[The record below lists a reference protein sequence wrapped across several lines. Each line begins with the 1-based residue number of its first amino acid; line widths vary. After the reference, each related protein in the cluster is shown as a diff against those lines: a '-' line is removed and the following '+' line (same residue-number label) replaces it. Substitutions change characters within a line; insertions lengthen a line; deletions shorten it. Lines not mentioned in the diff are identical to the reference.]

1 MSRVHPFANPIKST
15 RSTIGLAFT
24 GAMLVVL
31 LAAGLVQAAA
41 VTVGF
46 RDFGFDPS
54 KAGRATENS
63 PQSKLWFAGG
73 FWYGGLFNAATS
85 NYEIYRHNDATHT
98 WVTTGDTVDTRDRTN
113 ADYLFDGTKLYA
125 VSTRHSCDAVNN
137 PTPGTCNDA
146 VNFYQYSVN
155 LANPLASQY
164 TLDAGFPKAIIG
176 GAYPGTGVSTGGA
189 NTVTLA
195 KDADRIYV
203 GWTRQSDTNAAA
215 STTSI
220 AYSTNAGHT
229 TWSAPVLINQGE
241 DGQTNTSALVAYG
254 ANVGIYYTDM
264 HAAGADVGN
273 FKVHTGGAAGNVW
286 SGAEVAT
293 PNTVDNQASAKADA
307 TGNVYVAIK
316 TGSATEQIRLLRR
329 TSAGVWSQRGVAD
342 AASTNTRPQVAIDT
356 TFNGGI
362 GTAIVVM
369 NDNAA
374 GNGSI
379 YYKMA
384 PLTGAGA
391 LVYTIA
397 GKGTLLIDSATDND
411 MEDATTTKQ
420 ILTNASGLLVEATD
434 QTSKFYMH
442 GHLGLPDTFDTTGP
456 VGTININGNPAP
468 DATKVTG
475 VTLNISATDPS
486 GVVEMRIA
494 NSVDGTT
501 CPTTGT
507 PALLTGGINFPYAT
521 TKAHTLTA
529 GDGVKRVC
537 IQFRDQPL
545 FGTPNWSVPV
555 SDTIR
560 LDTTAPAGTVT
571 INGGDAST
579 PIATVSVAVPATDAT
594 GVKAVR
600 ISNSAA
606 TTGGVLTTGTTFTP
620 FATPQPWTLIPGDG
634 LKTVYVQW
642 QDALDTWSGVSSDTI
657 TLDSDDT
664 TFTAITPVRLLD
676 SRDNNPVG
684 MTIFSHG
691 VPKSFQITGRGGI
704 PASAVAITGNLTVT
718 GQTAAGFV
726 TLGPDVAVIPT
737 SSTIN
742 FPTGDNRANGVFVSL
757 DGSGKLEA
765 TYRASGTNPAA
776 KKAHL
781 VLDVTGYF
789 VPGAAG
795 NEYFGVTPARFL
807 DTRDNVPA
815 GSHVLHDKAPYG
827 FQVGGRTVGSTAIP
841 ADAVAI
847 TGNLTVTGQT
857 KGGFLSLTPT
867 SVADPLT
874 STLNFPKGDNRANNV
889 TVKLGAGGMLFV
901 VYRGSGTA
909 HAVLDVTG
917 YFRNDAAGLTFVPL
931 APTRTV
937 DTRIDQGIFNPLQHG
952 APKSFTVRGV
962 AGVGGDAEAFTG
974 NVTIVGQTRAGF
986 VSVTPT
992 PVANPNT
999 STINFPKGDTRANG
1013 LAGRINPA
1021 DGKASA
1027 VYRATGGPGS
1037 TQFIVDITGY
1047 FH

>member
-1 MSRVHPFANPIKST
+1 MSRVHPFANSIRST

-31 LAAGLVQAAA
+31 LAAGMAQAVA
-41 VTVGF
+41 VTVGY
-46 RDFGFDPS
+46 RDFAFDPS

-98 WVTTGDTVDTRDRTN
+98 WVTTGDTVDNRDRTN
-113 ADYLFDGTKLYA
+113 GDYLYDGANNKLYV
-125 VSTRHSCDAVNN
+125 VSTRHSCDAINN

-146 VNFYQYSVN
+146 VNFYQYTVN

-164 TLDAGFPKAIIG
+164 TLDATFPRAIIG
-176 GAYPGTGVSTGGA
+176 GPYAGTGISTGGA
-189 NTVTLA
+189 DTVTLA

-203 GWTRQSDTNAAA
+203 GWTRQSDTNTAA
-215 STTSI
+215 STTSV
-220 AYSTNAGHT
+220 AFSTNAAHT

-241 DGQTNTSALVAYG
+241 DGQTNTSALVAFG

-264 HAAGADVGN
+264 HAASADVGN
-273 FKVHTGGAAGNVW
+273 FKVHTGGNLGGTWGA
-286 SGAEVAT
+286 AEVAT
-293 PNTVDNQASAKADA
+293 PNTVDNQANAKADA
-307 TGNVYVAIK
+307 AGNVYVAIK
-316 TGSATEQIRLLRR
+316 TGSAAEQIRLLRR
-329 TSAGVWSQRGVAD
+329 TTGGTWSQRGVAD
-342 AASTNTRPQVAIDT
+342 GASTNVRPQVVIDT
-356 TFNGGI
+356 AFNSGAGA
-362 GTAIVVM
+362 AIVIM

-384 PLTGAGA
+384 TPLAG
-391 LVYTIA
+391 LSFTVA

-420 ILTNASGLLVEATD
+420 VINEASGLLVEATD

-442 GHLGLPDTFDTTGP
+442 GHLGLPDTADVTGP
-456 VGTININGNPAP
+456 VGTIDINGNPTP
-468 DATKVTG
+468 DATKVATA
-475 VTLNISATDPS
+475 TLNISATDVS
-486 GVVEMRIA
+486 GVIEMRIA
-494 NSVDGTT
+494 NSADGTT
-501 CPTTGT
+501 CPTSGT
-507 PALLTGGINFPYAT
+507 PALLTGGQTFPYAT
-521 TKAHTLTA
+521 TKTSWPLTPPN

-560 LDTTAPAGTVT
+560 LDTTGPAGTAT

-594 GVKAVR
+594 GVLNVR
-600 ISNSAA
+600 IANSP
-606 TTGGVLTTGTTFTP
+606 TTSGGVLVAGTNFAY
-620 FATPQPWTLIPGDG
+620 ATPQPWTLTPGDG

-642 QDALDTWSGVSSDTI
+642 QDVLGTWSAVTSDTI

-664 TFTAITPVRLLD
+664 TFTALTPVRLLD
-676 SRDNNPVG
+676 SRVANPAG
-684 MTIFSHG
+684 STIFSHG
-691 VPKSFQITGRGGI
+691 VPQSFQITGRGGI
-704 PASAVAITGNLTVT
+704 PANAVAITGNLTVT

-726 TLGPDVAVIPT
+726 TLGPDVSNNPGT
-737 SSTIN
+737 STIN
-742 FPTGDNRANGVFVSL
+742 FPIGDNRANGVFVSL

-765 TYRASGTNPAA
+765 TYRASGTNQAA

-789 VPGAAG
+789 VAG
-795 NEYFGVTPARFL
+795 TAGTEYFGVTPARYL
-807 DTRDNVPA
+807 DTRVNNPA
-815 GSHVLHDKAPYG
+815 GSHVLANGVPYG
-827 FQVGGRTVGSTAIP
+827 FQVGGRTVGSTAVP

-867 SVADPLT
+867 SVANPTT

-901 VYRGSGTA
+901 VYKGTGTA

-937 DTRIDQGIFNPLQHG
+937 DTRIDQGILNPLQHG

-962 AGVGGDAEAFTG
+962 GGVASDADAFTG
-974 NVTIVGQTRAGF
+974 NVTVVGQTKGGY

-992 PVANPNT
+992 PVANPTT
-999 STINFPKGDTRANG
+999 STINFPIGDTRANG
-1013 LAGRINPA
+1013 LAGRINNA
-1021 DGKASA
+1021 DGKSSA
-1027 VYRATGGPGS
+1027 VFVASSGKTE
-1037 TQFIVDITGY
+1037 FIVDITGY